1 MSEITK
7 DENVANSAESE
18 SVESLS
24 DVRFKKRVIAF
35 TVGAVLL
42 LAVLIM
48 VMCYQLIAISVDR
61 NRKSELTAAI
71 SELDAELDSG
81 EETIGIMQKKWWI
94 VQRARELNY
103 RLPDDK

>member
-1 MSEITK
+1 M
-7 DENVANSAESE
+7 ESE
-18 SVESLS
+18 SVESIS

-42 LAVLIM
+42 LAVLLI
-48 VMCYQLIAISVDR
+48 VMSYQLIAISVDR

-71 SELDAELDSG
+71 SELDAELGSG

-103 RLPDDK
+103 RFPDDK